1 MGIRRNLLRLLA
13 LLFAFAMVAAAC
25 GSSDDDDSS
34 GSGSDSATATAD
46 DHGDD
51 DHGEEEEDTSIG
63 GGLSQDAAEKA
74 IEGDDEEEEVDDD
87 APTFDRS
94 TLDGIWE
101 EAAYNRQ
108 KMVDKITA
116 KMDAG
121 EWGVG
126 DDGIL
131 RGPAGFEIDMNDCP
145 ADWSDTTG
153 ITDSEIRIG
162 HTTAQSGNLAA
173 YGNIAVGWDNYL
185 QWVNANGGVAGRD
198 VTLLVKD
205 DGYVAAQTIEFI
217 DELIESENVFALLT
231 LGSPNTFISVVSISL
246 LSNIAAPFS
255 QIRGPNRPVI
265 F

>member
-25 GSSDDDDSS
+25 GSSDDDSS
-34 GSGSDSATATAD
+34 GSGSESATATAD

-51 DHGEEEEDTSIG
+51 DHGEEEEEDTSIG

-185 QWVNANGGVAGRD
+185 QWINANGGVAGRD
-198 VTLLVKD
+198 VTLRV
-205 DGYVAAQTIEFI
+205 
-217 DELIESENVFALLT
+217 
-231 LGSPNTFISVVSISL
+231 
-246 LSNIAAPFS
+246 
-255 QIRGPNRPVI
+255 
-265 F
+265 